1 MAITHP
7 ATVSSATALMFVLA
21 LASACETSPPSR
33 ALADHSDTDRQGSM
47 QVRAGAAR
55 TVIEA
60 PEIPHAIST
69 ATTPLVILDV
79 RPEGPYAAGHL
90 PGAVRL
96 DHRTWESDSL
106 SEESGLDN
114 ESLWMQRIGELGI
127 DGQGT
132 VLIYDGGGMTD
143 AARVW
148 FILQGFGA
156 ADVRVINGGFPR
168 IEDAVRGGAVTLS
181 TSTSVPGPTT
191 FVPGSAAKDRIAWIS
206 RQDLKALVDAH
217 RIQILDARTAKE
229 FEGTDLRGNSRGGH
243 LPGAANLPHSAL
255 LDTQGR
261 LKSPEEIS
269 RILGSAGFVKGE
281 PIVTHCQGGGRA
293 ALAALAAARAGY
305 GPVTNYYLSFGDW
318 SADQTCPIVTP

>member
-114 ESLWMQRIGELGI
+114 
-127 DGQGT
+127 
-132 VLIYDGGGMTD
+132 
-143 AARVW
+143 
-148 FILQGFGA
+148 
-156 ADVRVINGGFPR
+156 
-168 IEDAVRGGAVTLS
+168 
-181 TSTSVPGPTT
+181 
-191 FVPGSAAKDRIAWIS
+191 
-206 RQDLKALVDAH
+206 
-217 RIQILDARTAKE
+217 
-229 FEGTDLRGNSRGGH
+229 
-243 LPGAANLPHSAL
+243 
-255 LDTQGR
+255 
-261 LKSPEEIS
+261 
-269 RILGSAGFVKGE
+269 
-281 PIVTHCQGGGRA
+281 
-293 ALAALAAARAGY
+293 
-305 GPVTNYYLSFGDW
+305 
-318 SADQTCPIVTP
+318 

>member
-1 MAITHP
+1 MPFTNP
-7 ATVSSATALMFVLA
+7 ATVSSTAAVLFVLA
-21 LASACETSPPSR
+21 LASACDTSQPSR
-33 ALADHSDTDRQGSM
+33 VGAGSSEPDRSGSM
-47 QVRAGAAR
+47 QVRSDAAR

-60 PEIPHAIST
+60 PEIPHAIAT
-69 ATTPLVILDV
+69 ATEPLVILDV

-96 DHRTWESDSL
+96 EHRQWESDSL
-106 SEESGLDN
+106 SERSGLDN

-127 DGQGT
+127 DGRGT

-168 IEDAVRGGAVTLS
+168 IQDAARTGAVTLS
-181 TSTSVPGPTT
+181 TSASVPSPTA

-243 LPGAANLPHSAL
+243 LPGAANLPHGAL
-255 LDTQGR
+255 LDAQGR

-305 GPVTNYYLSFGDW
+305 GPVTNYYLSFGNW
-318 SADQTCPIVTP
+318 SADAKCPVVTP